1 MEVLLFISWLAQL
14 AIRIFIYLLWARF
27 IIDWIR
33 ILKPGFRPRGVL
45 LVIVEV
51 VYSITDPPIRMF
63 RKILPPIR
71 FGQIALDL
79 GWILTLVSCWIL
91 LAILP

>member
-51 VYSITDPPIRMF
+51 VYTITDPPIRMF
-63 RKILPPIR
+63 RKLLPPIR

-79 GWILTLVSCWIL
+79 GWILTLISCWIL